1 MDKAKDMEGKT
12 TQIMSESQGVYTEIT
27 KGRQIL
33 TSRVPVEKHAM
44 KRDSLMAEQFRKIIS
59 NLNMVREERG
69 LGSVLITSCM
79 PGEGK
84 TTVSINLA
92 VSLSKREENPV
103 ILIDA
108 DLRRK
113 SLSTMLGLKEWKGL
127 SDVLIGR
134 LSVEEVLL
142 STEFSNLKVLPA
154 GSDSEA
160 PAELIA
166 SLQMKRLFAR
176 LKQKNVNSFLIFDS
190 TPLAITSEP
199 NVLSEMVDGVI
210 SVILAERSRRD
221 IVKREVETIKSEKIL
236 GVVLNRAE
244 FETSSYYGRYNKE
257 YSSRGKAENEWGT
270 MFRRISQS
278 RKKYRGA

>member
-1 MDKAKDMEGKT
+1 MDKVEDMEPKVPQFVMEAKRG
-12 TQIMSESQGVYTEIT
+12 YT
-27 KGRQIL
+27 KGSGGRHIL
-33 TSRVPVEKHAM
+33 TSRVPVELHAM

-59 NLNMVREERG
+59 NLNLYRAKRT
-69 LGSVLITSCM
+69 LRSVLITSSM

-92 VSLSKREENPV
+92 VSLSKREENNV

-113 SLSTMLGLKEWKGL
+113 RLSALLGFKEWKGL
-127 SDVLIGR
+127 SDVLTGR
-134 LSVEEVLL
+134 VNEEGVLL
-142 STEFSNLKVLPA
+142 STEFNNLKILPA

-166 SLQMKRLFAR
+166 SPQMKRLYGR
-176 LKQKNVNSFLIFDS
+176 LIEKYVNAFLVFDS
-190 TPLAITSEP
+190 TPLALTSEP

-221 IVKREVETIKSEKIL
+221 IVKREVGTIDPDKII
-236 GVVLNRAE
+236 GVILNKAE
-244 FETSSYYGRYNKE
+244 FETSYYYGKYNKE
-257 YSSRGKAENEWGT
+257 YSS
-270 MFRRISQS
+270 
-278 RKKYRGA
+278 